1 VTPSAAGG
9 LELSARD
16 RQVLQATADLR
27 LITGGQLMRLVFRAP
42 AATSHNARIARRC
55 LQRLTATGLLW
66 RLERR
71 VGGIRAGSSSYVY
84 ALSPAGGRALGE
96 ATSRGRSREP
106 SLTFQDHTLTVSE
119 IYVQLFEHHYLHP
132 FEELVVET
140 EPSCWRSLDD
150 GSGGILKPDLLV
162 TAITPDEERWLYI
175 EVDRGTEHIAAIQ
188 RKVALYRAHQRSGR
202 EQARLGGF
210 PAVLW
215 LVPNQHRATQLRRYL
230 EPANREQRGL
240 HTVAIEGDVIKQLTE
255 RR

>member
-1 VTPSAAGG
+1 MIPSAAGG

-16 RQVLQATADLR
+16 RLVLQAAADLR
-27 LITGGQLMRLVFRAP
+27 LVTAGQLMRLVFGAP
-42 AATSHNARIARRC
+42 AANTDNARIARRC
-55 LQRLTATGLLW
+55 LQRLTTTGLLW
-66 RLERR
+66 RMARR
-71 VGGIRAGSSSYVY
+71 VGGLRAGSSSYIY
-84 ALSPAGGRALGE
+84 ALSPAGGRQLGQK
-96 ATSRGRSREP
+96 TGRGRSRQP

-119 IYVQLFEHHYLHP
+119 IYVQLFEYHYLHP

-162 TAITPDEERWLYI
+162 TALTPDEERWLFI
-175 EVDRGTEHIAAIQ
+175 EVDRGTEHVAAIQ
-188 RKVALYRAHQRSGR
+188 RKVALYQAHQRSGR

-215 LVPNQHRATQLRRYL
+215 IVPSEQRATQLRHYL
-230 EPANREQRGL
+230 RTANREQPGL
-240 HTVAIEGDVIKQLTE
+240 HTVAQEGELIKQLTE

>member
-1 VTPSAAGG
+1 MTPSAAGG
-9 LELSARD
+9 WELSARD
-16 RQVLQATADLR
+16 RQVLQAAADLR
-27 LITGGQLMRLVFRAP
+27 LVTGGQLMRLSFGSP
-42 AATSHNARIARRC
+42 TATSHNARIARRC
-55 LQRLTATGLLW
+55 LQRLTAEGLLW
-66 RLERR
+66 RLRRR

-84 ALSPAGGRALGE
+84 ALSPAGGRQLGE
-96 ATSRGRSREP
+96 QASRGRAREP

-132 FEELVVET
+132 FKELVVET

-162 TAITPDEERWLYI
+162 TSLTPDEERWLFI
-175 EVDRGTEHIAAIQ
+175 EVDRGTEHVAAIQ
-188 RKVALYRAHQRSGR
+188 RKVALYEAHQRSGR

-215 LVPNQHRATQLRRYL
+215 VVPSEQRAIQLRQYL
-230 EPANREQRGL
+230 RAANREQPGL
-240 HTVAIEGDVIKQLTE
+240 HTVALEGELIKRLTE